1 MFPFDE
7 GKGPHRSR
15 AEKGEGAI
23 MFPFDRVID
32 RRGTLSV
39 KWDDVHRV
47 FGREDVWPMWVA
59 DMDFPAPKEVQEA
72 LRQRVEHGVFG
83 YTVIPDSL
91 KEAVCQWLERRHD
104 WTIDPS
110 WLVFAHGVVPAVA
123 AAIEA
128 FSEPGDRIIVFS
140 PVYRPL
146 FDLVRRHDRTLLFS
160 PLRLE
165 EDNYAIDWDDLERK
179 LPDAKLLILC
189 HPHNPGGKSW
199 TKEELERLGEL
210 CLKHGVFVL
219 SDEIH
224 ADLTLP
230 PAKHTPFASLHPDLA
245 AQSATFRAPTKTFN
259 LAGLQAA
266 EVILPDESRRRAFR
280 RVQQRHGFFTL
291 NAFAI
296 VGAEAAYRHG
306 GPWLDALLDYLRQN
320 IDMTVA
326 YLAEHLPPLRPV
338 RPQATYLVWIDCRG
352 LGLSE
357 AELKRRLLETGKL
370 AVEFGSKFGQE
381 GVGFIRLNIA
391 CPRPTLEEGLRR
403 LATALRYIDAI

>member
-15 AEKGEGAI
+15 AEKGEGAT

-47 FGREDVWPMWVA
+47 FGHEDVWPMWVA

-230 PAKHTPFASLHPDLA
+230 PAKHTPFASLHPELA

-326 YLAEHLPPLRPV
+326 YLAEHLPQLRPI

-357 AELKRRLLETGKL
+357 AELKKRLLEKGKL

-403 LATALRYIDAI
+403 LATALR

>member
-1 MFPFDE
+1 MFSFDQ
-7 GKGPHRSR
+7 
-15 AEKGEGAI
+15 
-23 MFPFDRVID
+23 VID
-32 RRGTLSV
+32 RRGTQSV
-39 KWDDVHRV
+39 KWDDTKRV
-47 FGREDVWPMWVA
+47 FGYEDVWPMWVA
-59 DMDFPAPKEVQEA
+59 DMDFPAPKAVQDA
-72 LRQRVEHGVFG
+72 LQARIEHGIFG

-91 KEAVCQWLERRHD
+91 NEAVCEWLQRRHG
-104 WTIDPS
+104 WSIDPG
-110 WLVFAHGVVPAVA
+110 WLTFAHGVVPAVA

-128 FSEPGDRIIVFS
+128 FSEPGERIVVFS

-146 FDLVRRHDRTLLFS
+146 FDLVRRHGRALVFS
-160 PLRLE
+160 PLRLT
-165 EDNYAIDWDDLERK
+165 EDNYVIDWDDLERN
-179 LPDAKLLILC
+179 LSGAKLLILC

-199 TKEELERLGEL
+199 RTEELERLGEL

-224 ADLTLP
+224 ADLTFP
-230 PAKHTPFASLHPDLA
+230 PHRHVPFASLHPELA
-245 AQSATFRAPTKTFN
+245 RQSATFRAPTKTFN

-306 GPWLDALLDYLRQN
+306 GPWLDALLAYLQQN
-320 IDMTVA
+320 IDATVS
-326 YLAEHLPPLRPV
+326 YLAAELPALRPI
-338 RPQATYLVWIDCRG
+338 RPEATYLVWIDARG

-357 AELKRRLLETGKL
+357 AELKKQLLEKGKI

-403 LATALRYIDAI
+403 LATALR

>member
-199 TKEELERLGEL
+199 TKEELEQLGEL

>member
-15 AEKGEGAI
+15 AEKGEGAT

-47 FGREDVWPMWVA
+47 FGHEDVWPMWVA

-230 PAKHTPFASLHPDLA
+230 PAKHTPFASLHPELA

-326 YLAEHLPPLRPV
+326 YLAEHLPQLRPI

-357 AELKRRLLETGKL
+357 GELKKRLLEKGKL

-403 LATALRYIDAI
+403 LATALR